1 MTPSIADLKETAR
14 GEAKARRKAAHALHP
29 DAARDAMAV
38 FLDRVS
44 VGPSDI
50 VSGYRPIFS
59 ELDPTPLMR
68 ALHGRGVRLCVPVI
82 AGAGQALVFRRW
94 TPDSRMA
101 KGAFGAEI
109 PVDEPEATPTLLIA
123 PMLAFDRA
131 LQRLGYGGGFYDRT
145 LEALRAR
152 GGARAYG
159 YAYAEQETASVPVEA
174 TDQRLDGI
182 VTPETFVERAM

>member
-1 MTPSIADLKETAR
+1 MTPSIAEMKETAR
-14 GEAKARRKAAHALHP
+14 RAAKARRKAARALHP
-29 DAARDAMAV
+29 EAARDAMAV

-44 VGPSDI
+44 VEASDI
-50 VSGYRPIFS
+50 VSGYRPIFG

-152 GGARAYG
+152 GGTRAYG

-182 VTPETFVERAM
+182 VTPETLVERAM